1 MIATKPPT
9 QSEIATTCTTK
20 DPMASACE
28 PLDAEWLSKTG
39 AIIATKLNKSSA
51 LAPATPLMR
60 IATEATSKAKQSCT
74 NIYLPSAICEINERS
89 DVGSNAPD
97 RSVPRM
103 FANVA
108 IIKRPVVIAQVK
120 AAIEV
125 RLLSALALSP
135 SFPSTSFKKK
145 AIARSKPIVVMP
157 EARDKNLLISSKFIA
172 R

>member
-1 MIATKPPT
+1 
-9 QSEIATTCTTK
+9 
-20 DPMASACE
+20 
-28 PLDAEWLSKTG
+28 
-39 AIIATKLNKSSA
+39 
-51 LAPATPLMR
+51 
-60 IATEATSKAKQSCT
+60 
-74 NIYLPSAICEINERS
+74 
-89 DVGSNAPD
+89 
-97 RSVPRM
+97 M